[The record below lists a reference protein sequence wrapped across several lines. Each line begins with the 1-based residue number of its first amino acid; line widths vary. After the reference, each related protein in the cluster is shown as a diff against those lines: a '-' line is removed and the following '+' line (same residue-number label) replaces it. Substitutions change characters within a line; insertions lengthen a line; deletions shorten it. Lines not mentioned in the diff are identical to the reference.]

1 MDFSHPA
8 FTPYQRLI
16 DRIEPPYSVASLNA
30 LAAGQNL
37 QHQNGLALSF
47 ETGDMPGHAAEYEL
61 KIFNTGRIPTREHNS
76 HDLLNGLVWLRFP
89 ALKSALNRRH
99 CEQLAHP
106 EERKQ
111 RGRLRDQLTLL
122 DESGVLVASPR
133 RDLLNLLHDK
143 RWVDLFWHA
152 REAVVAHMTFIV
164 VGHGLLEKCIQPFA
178 GMTGKC
184 LMMETEEIAA
194 EKLDAL
200 AASLIG
206 QASVLTLPPLPIL
219 GIPGWDDNSHIRY
232 YQNTRVF
239 RPAPSQPGLAPQTH
253 S

>member
-1 MDFSHPA
+1 MIFSHPA
-8 FTPYQRLI
+8 FTPYLGLI
-16 DRIEPPYSVASLNA
+16 ANLDRQDSVASLNL
-30 LAAGQNL
+30 LAVNQNL
-37 QHQNGLALSF
+37 RHQNGLALCF
-47 ETGDMPGHAAEYEL
+47 EAGDMPGHAAEYEQR
-61 KIFNTGRIPTREHNS
+61 IFNSGRIPTREHNS

-133 RDLLNLLHDK
+133 RDLLGLLQDK
-143 RWVDLFWHA
+143 RWVELFWQA
-152 REAVVAHMTFIV
+152 REEVIAHMTFIV

-184 LMMETEEIAA
+184 LLMETEEIAA
-194 EKLDAL
+194 EKLEAL
-200 AASLIG
+200 AASLVG

-219 GIPGWDDNSHIRY
+219 GIPGWDDNRDIRY
-232 YQNTRVF
+232 YQNTQVF
-239 RPAPSQPGLAPQTH
+239 RPAPSQPGLAPQAH